1 MKAILMTTVGN
12 NHVHVN
18 HNFPLSQAKTA
29 HNLIEQ
35 GHTIGKIVL
44 SI

>member
-1 MKAILMTTVGN
+1 MKAILMSAVGDN
-12 NHVHVN
+12 DVHVRQT
-18 HNFPLSQAKTA
+18 FPLSQAKTA